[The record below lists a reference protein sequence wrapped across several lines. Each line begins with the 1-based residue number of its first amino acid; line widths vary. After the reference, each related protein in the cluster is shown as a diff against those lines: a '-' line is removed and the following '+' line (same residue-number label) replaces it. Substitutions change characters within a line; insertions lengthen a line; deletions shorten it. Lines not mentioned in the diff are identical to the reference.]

1 LNQEK
6 KTKKLIV
13 GISGASGVQLGLKL
27 LELVPKDI
35 EIYAIVSKS
44 AKYTLSLENNKDILK
59 TLDEKTNINFLK
71 DSDLGACVASGSFK
85 TDGMIIVPC
94 SMNTLAKCTVGI
106 SDTLITRAFSVMLKE
121 KRKVIISPREMPYNS
136 IQLENMTKLSN
147 LGVIVAPPVLGY
159 YSEQQSLSDMENFII
174 GKLFDLI
181 DIEHNLYKRWKGN
194 S

>member
-6 KTKKLIV
+6 KTKKIIV

-27 LELVPKDI
+27 LELVPKEI
-35 EIYAIVSKS
+35 EIYAIISKS

-59 TLDEKTNINFLK
+59 ALDGKTNINLLK
-71 DSDLGACVASGSFK
+71 DDDLGACVASGSFK

-159 YSEQQSLSDMENFII
+159 YSEQQSLNDMENFII

>member
-1 LNQEK
+1 MNQEK